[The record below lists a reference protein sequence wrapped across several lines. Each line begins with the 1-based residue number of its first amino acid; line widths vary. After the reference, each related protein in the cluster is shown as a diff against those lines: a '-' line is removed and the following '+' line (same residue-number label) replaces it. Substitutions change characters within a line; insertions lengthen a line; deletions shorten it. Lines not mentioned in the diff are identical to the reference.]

1 MQYYLKVKCDK
12 LNMHTVSLGS
22 PLKLKQGKLA
32 KEPVINKIQN
42 TNILNQSKNRWKKK
56 EGAMTRLNKVESN
69 SKISNK
75 IGYVDL
81 PLNVLKITEYSKGLN
96 ILI

>member
-32 KEPVINKIQN
+32 KEPVINKI
-42 TNILNQSKNRWKKK
+42 
-56 EGAMTRLNKVESN
+56 
-69 SKISNK
+69 
-75 IGYVDL
+75 
-81 PLNVLKITEYSKGLN
+81 
-96 ILI
+96 